1 MGVHFLLR
9 RMFIQLQNAL
19 EYLLTAER
27 IVFGEGEKGRFPIR
41 ADLPISFHD
50 GLYDFA
56 ELVGVGLV
64 DEVQNLVEC
73 VLTMEHG
80 ITSVVIILNILG
92 IVNKLR
98 GSIKVFSDAEKGCKF
113 IVQLPI
119 SNNTNS

>member
-1 MGVHFLLR
+1 MDSHMGVHFLLR

-56 ELVGVGLV
+56 ELVGICLV
-64 DEVQNLVEC
+64 DKFQNLIQDI
-73 VLTMEHG
+73 LGMEHG
-80 ITSVVIILNILG
+80 FTSD
-92 IVNKLR
+92 VNPL
-98 GSIKVFSDAEKGCKF
+98 
-113 IVQLPI
+113 
-119 SNNTNS
+119 